1 MVYCRDR
8 LSGNFRFVFVQ
19 GSITR
24 RRMTRWRSFVNSS
37 TLCRSSTNQKYL
49 ECTTTLTSPSR
60 SVVHGLSQIPL
71 RYLVVDR
78 SELVADG
85 FEAGRRPA
93 ASWNLAYQGTRLKQ
107 VCDKSA
113 TSLGPVC
120 DQDSVME
127 SGLYSARSRRWLD
140 GSRVRGSNGSLF

>member
-1 MVYCRDR
+1 MHDNANIAFQVRA
-8 LSGNFRFVFVQ
+8 
-19 GSITR
+19 
-24 RRMTRWRSFVNSS
+24 
-37 TLCRSSTNQKYL
+37 
-49 ECTTTLTSPSR
+49 
-60 SVVHGLSQIPL
+60 GLSQIPL
-71 RYLVVDR
+71 RCPVVDR

-120 DQDSVME
+120 DQDKKVKVKASHTRHRALGPELIPV
-127 SGLYSARSRRWLD
+127 YRQSARR
-140 GSRVRGSNGSLF
+140 